1 MEFSVYT
8 MNDNGSGMVYHNK
21 EEFLKEVALMIDDC
35 VDNGGTFFSVQVNAD
50 SSCFHQEKSYTA
62 FLYEED
68 GVVTADMSTYDTEA
82 EAVEFAKYHN
92 WDEVVNDVTGEI
104 VWRR

>member
-50 SSCFHQEKSYTA
+50 SSCFHRNRVASVK
-62 FLYEED
+62 
-68 GVVTADMSTYDTEA
+68 
-82 EAVEFAKYHN
+82 
-92 WDEVVNDVTGEI
+92 
-104 VWRR
+104 